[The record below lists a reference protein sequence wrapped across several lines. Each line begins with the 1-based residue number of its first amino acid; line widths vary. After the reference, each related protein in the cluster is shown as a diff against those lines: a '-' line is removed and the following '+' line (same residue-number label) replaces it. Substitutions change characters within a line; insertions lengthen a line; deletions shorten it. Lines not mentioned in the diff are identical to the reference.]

1 MMHILFVLFVGW
13 LVSFLGQLPLG
24 TMSITTTQ
32 IAVEEHYKN
41 AWKYAIGV
49 ALIEIVYLRLILSG
63 VNWITQNKLF
73 YDIFGW
79 LAVILFLVLGVVSF
93 VSAIK
98 QKKNEKGLLLRNN
111 LDRFLL
117 GITMSAANAAQIPF
131 WFIWST
137 YVIDLKGM
145 ERTNLDYNLFTIGS
159 GVGTIS
165 GLALYMYGGKILV
178 EKIKDGTKKLNII
191 MGIIFIIAAIA
202 QSFRMFAGNGFK

>member
-1 MMHILFVLFVGW
+1 MTHILFVVFVGW

-32 IAVEEHYKN
+32 IAVEENYKN

-79 LAVILFLVLGVVSF
+79 VAVVLFLVLGVVSF
-93 VSAIK
+93 LSAIK
-98 QKKNEKGLLLRNN
+98 QKSNEKGLLLRNN
-111 LDRFLL
+111 LDRFWL

-145 ERTNLDYNLFTIGS
+145 ERTDFDYNLFTIGS
-159 GVGTIS
+159 GIGTIS

-202 QSFRMFAGNGFK
+202 QSCRMFAGNSFK